1 MQCSNVVFIGNFTS
15 ICQKM
20 LYLNKTYL
28 IFNIYKFE
36 LILLGIKSAFAGKG
50 RHPKLVKS

>member
-50 RHPKLVKS
+50 RHPKLGKS